1 MAETASIGYNSY
13 DGQSSGVTNA
23 AGAPAFDNPGI
34 DGPANAAV
42 FGQIGNQGMG
52 AIKAFTVGSVVGGT
66 LGAGGLALAGYGS
79 AAIPSIIAPLLPAV
93 PSAFEKLQRVGVSL
107 QEANQIIDSPA
118 AQHVVDNLHGGNI
131 NSYQTINGQIIRIT
145 TDPSAQ
151 RIISAGIVQARNIA
165 AGINSGRFTPAP

>member
-1 MAETASIGYNSY
+1 VVRKSVAY
-13 DGQSSGVTNA
+13 VTVNVLSV
-23 AGAPAFDNPGI
+23 PG
-34 DGPANAAV
+34 
-42 FGQIGNQGMG
+42 F
-52 AIKAFTVGSVVGGT
+52 
-66 LGAGGLALAGYGS
+66 
-79 AAIPSIIAPLLPAV
+79 PSPGFP
-93 PSAFEKLQRVGVSL
+93 QRVGVSL

-118 AQHVVDNLHGGNI
+118 AQHMVDNLHGGNI